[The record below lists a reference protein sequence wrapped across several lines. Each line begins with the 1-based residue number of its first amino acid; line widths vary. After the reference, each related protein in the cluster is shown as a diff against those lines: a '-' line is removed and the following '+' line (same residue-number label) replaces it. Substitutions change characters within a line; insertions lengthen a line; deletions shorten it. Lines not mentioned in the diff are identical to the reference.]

1 MAKYSISTS
10 SANAVKLWTEETVR
24 EAALEE
30 FFAPMT
36 GKDGIVKE
44 VMELEKKKGD
54 AVNIPFI
61 NRLQGNGVEDDA
73 QLEDNEERVLDYSDQ
88 VVLKLYRH
96 AVRDEGE
103 LNRKRPA
110 FNVTVEQE
118 TMLKTWIKEKIEE
131 VKINAALATFG
142 SVVYNNSNVL
152 TIAANETAAR
162 TAMNASNCKLTPQF
176 LSQLRRYATTGGLS
190 GTKVRNFDP
199 IEPVTIAGGK
209 YVVLLTNH
217 EVTYDM
223 KFDTTFYNATKDAR
237 ERSKDNPL
245 FNIADIIWDGVIVI
259 GNERVPAFNDGG
271 GSTVHYSRAV
281 LLGKMGL
288 FWAWGSRVAS
298 RQQEFDYGD
307 EIGVAMKFMAGCK
320 RPVKNLVTYGS
331 LGLYIASTKIG

>member
-10 SANAVKLWTEETVR
+10 SANAVKLWTEEVIR

-30 FFAPMT
+30 FFAPMS

-54 AVNIPFI
+54 AVTIPFI

-73 QLEDNEERVLDYSDQ
+73 QLEDNEERVVDYADQ
-88 VVLKLYRH
+88 VTLKLYRH

-103 LNRKRPA
+103 LNRKRPS

-118 TMLKTWIKEKIEE
+118 NMLKTWVKEKIEG
-131 VKINAALATFG
+131 VKLNAALGAFSHT
-142 SVVYNNSNVL
+142 VYNNSNTL
-152 TIAANETAAR
+152 TPAASESAAR
-162 TAMNASNCKLTPQF
+162 SAMNASNSKLTPQF

-190 GTKVRNFDP
+190 GSSVRLFDP
-199 IEPVTIAGGK
+199 IEPVSIAGGK
-209 YVVLLTNH
+209 YLVLLTNH

-245 FNIADIIWDGVIVI
+245 FAIADIIWDGVIVI

-271 GSTVHYSRAV
+271 GSTVHYARSV
-281 LLGKMGL
+281 LLGKMGI

-298 RQQEFDYGD
+298 RTQEFDYGD

-320 RPVKNLVTYGS
+320 KPLKNGRDFGS
-331 LGLYIASTKIG
+331 LGLYIACTKIG